1 MSRCQVAAHSA
12 TRRPRPRTTYLHT
25 HTDRETERQ
34 RDRHRDRETS
44 PESPRQA
51 RRRPPPRE
59 ATPRRRR
66 CRPVRSPCPRT
77 SRSWRRTATLAG
89 HPKTTTTTVQHDPTM
104 HGQACKDVFIT
115 HHTRTQHTLAGNI
128 LIRTYADL
136 CLQTANAHRQ
146 TDRQAV
152 RQAGTGRQAG
162 RQGERRHPRRR
173 RGWCRFG
180 SAFSR
185 PIEIAWSDCRKAH
198 ERDRAAYAIDTPSL
212 PTLAVLRPRPEPDPP
227 PFLNSPP
234 AAHVRTQV
242 SCPEV
247 CHKPCRRCNG

>member
-59 ATPRRRR
+59 ATPRRR
-66 CRPVRSPCPRT
+66 CRPVRGPCPRT

-146 TDRQAV
+146 TN
-152 RQAGTGRQAG
+152 RQAGKGRQALAGRQAG
-162 RQGERRHPRRR
+162 REEAPSPPPRLVPIWVCFQPAHRDCVERLPQSTRTRPCGICHRYAVASYPRRPATKTR
-173 RGWCRFG
+173 
-180 SAFSR
+180 
-185 PIEIAWSDCRKAH
+185 
-198 ERDRAAYAIDTPSL
+198 TQ
-212 PTLAVLRPRPEPDPP
+212 PP
-227 PFLNSPP
+227 PPLF
-234 AAHVRTQV
+234 
-242 SCPEV
+242 
-247 CHKPCRRCNG
+247 K